1 MNDPKDSYS
10 LDSKSNRRTVVSI
23 ATSNRRNKQNS
34 MRSSSGAT
42 SYKRLPLLSKPLYR
56 KNVSAVR
63 RHMHSGHNSTAM
75 DFGRSITMT
84 SLKPGTP
91 PDSPRRVTDFRANSI
106 QNWNTQHYYDGR
118 GRRGYTLTSQQTRI
132 PGLIRTQNDD
142 QKFET
147 YFDLRSAMSSVMYV
161 PPRDDELIE
170 ENYICAWWH
179 LKRWTVLSLLCF
191 ILGVF
196 LLDWFVFWLPQRME
210 ENDHLRST
218 RMKLVNPAIVA
229 LVLFARAFRM
239 FDDTHKHGIKR
250 LILFL
255 LLPCKIF
262 VSLSGMDRQ
271 ELAKHFEY
279 SLLSLVLL
287 IIQLLAF
294 GLMMIA
300 VVKSGLVCKK
310 SSWVLWINM
319 TVMATAVTGYP
330 FAQDVSTDC
339 FTNIIFLDLPQK
351 LHALLLSGLFLFYIY
366 AESLSL
372 LAVVL
377 NFATNLNV
385 LAMIAGFVVSL
396 SGLDLSFSDDSNSA
410 YCILCRALVS
420 LANCMGPLGMVFI
433 GLSLSPICLE
443 NMAQIG
449 CVFLRRGSWII
460 VGLYYYII
468 KASDE
473 DEDARDSLLAI
484 IIFVNSSSSIH
495 VFLHMENVA
504 HALDQKIE
512 KDDGDDG
519 NSALLDDVNAGIETI
534 MPLIC
539 YDFGVSVVI
548 NIIVT
553 MQKDFFT
560 TGINVVGFGIFFVSL
575 GAVIMAIGVS
585 IQRRRLAEE
594 RADSDAFLISI
605 PNPRR
610 SGSEYPD
617 QELEME
623 KSMSNPT
630 R

>member
-1 MNDPKDSYS
+1 MRQTFASM
-10 LDSKSNRRTVVSI
+10 T
-23 ATSNRRNKQNS
+23 TSNRRNKQNS

-42 SYKRLPLLSKPLYR
+42 TPFKRLPLLSKPLYR

-63 RHMHSGHNSTAM
+63 RHMRSGHSSIAM
-75 DFGRSITMT
+75 DLDRSITMT
-84 SLKPGTP
+84 SAKPGTP
-91 PDSPRRVTDFRANSI
+91 PDSPHKVTDYIRANSI
-106 QNWNTQHYYDGR
+106 ENWHTQHWYEGR
-118 GRRGYTLTSQQTRI
+118 GKRGYTLSSQQTHI
-132 PGLIRTQNDD
+132 PGLLRAQNDE
-142 QKFET
+142 QKLET

-161 PPRDDELIE
+161 PPRDEDIIE

-191 ILGVF
+191 VIGVF
-196 LLDWFVFWLPQRME
+196 LLDWFVFWLPQRLE
-210 ENDHLRST
+210 SNDHLKST
-218 RMKLVNPAIVA
+218 RLKLVNPAIVA

-239 FDDTHKHGIKR
+239 FDETHKHGIKR

-262 VSLSGMDRQ
+262 VSLSGMDRNDLV
-271 ELAKHFEY
+271 EHFEY

-287 IIQLLAF
+287 IIQLVAF
-294 GLMMIA
+294 GLMMLPI
-300 VVKSGLVCKK
+300 VKSGLVCKK
-310 SSWVLWINM
+310 SAWVLWINM

-330 FAQDVSTDC
+330 FAQDVSPDC
-339 FTNIIFLDLPQK
+339 FTNVIFLDLPQK

-372 LAVVL
+372 LVVVL

-410 YCILCRALVS
+410 YCILCRALVG
-420 LANCMGPLGMVFI
+420 LADCLGPLGMVFI

-460 VGLYYYII
+460 VGLYYYFIN
-468 KASDE
+468 ASDK
-473 DEDARDSLLAI
+473 DEDARDGLLAL

-504 HALDQKIE
+504 NALDQKAE
-512 KDDGDDG
+512 KDGGDDG
-519 NSALLDDVNAGIETI
+519 NSPLLDDVNAGIETI

-539 YDFGVSVVI
+539 YDFGISVVI

-560 TGINVVGFGIFFVSL
+560 TGINVAGFGIFFVLL

-585 IQRRRLAEE
+585 FQRRRLTEQRNNSE
-594 RADSDAFLISI
+594 AFRVSI
-605 PNPRR
+605 PSPIR
-610 SGSEYPD
+610 SKSQHIHSPEI
-617 QELEME
+617 QME
-623 KSMSNPT
+623 NK
-630 R
+630 